1 MHVRRAAVFSTMKAS
16 RKWMVRGIGV
26 ITLAGVAT
34 TLYFLWNL
42 VLVGAAYKAKM
53 LCSGV
58 FVSRSDPRSVLASD
72 LLTDD
77 HSSLQY
83 IGARVNYGSQF
94 VAATLWGMAEQ
105 RALYHP
111 DIGCVLMHGGSESP
125 FQLPARPTCTTA
137 PLTEPDRPWPLG
149 ERVNTHLLP
158 SGVDAAKLGEAIDSA
173 FSEPG
178 PVPAR
183 RTRAVV
189 VVYQGRIVAERYA
202 PGFTPDTPLLG
213 WSMTKSVINALTGIL
228 VRAGK
233 LSVQDR
239 APVPEWQATGDPRRN
254 ITLDHLLRMTSG
266 LAFEENY
273 TNPLKDVS
281 RMLLATP
288 DMAAYA
294 ASKPLV
300 AEPGSRWHYS
310 SGTTNI
316 IARILRRTVGGT
328 EADYLAFPRRMLFD
342 RIGMRSAVIEPD
354 TSGTFVGS
362 SFMYATGRDWARFG
376 LLYQQDGVWKGVRVL
391 PVGWVEYSR
400 TPTPASPGGAYGAHF
415 WLALRPGFRGSA
427 DALPPDAFHA
437 IGHEGQFVTI
447 IPSRNLVLVR
457 LGLTQDRGAWD
468 HEGFV
473 RQVLEAITG

>member
-1 MHVRRAAVFSTMKAS
+1 MKAS

-34 TLYFLWNL
+34 SFYFLWTL
-42 VLVGAAYKAKM
+42 VLIGAAYKAKM

-58 FVSRSDPRSVLASD
+58 FVSRRDPRAILESD
-72 LLTDD
+72 LLAEG
-77 HSSLQY
+77 HAALQY
-83 IGARVNYGSQF
+83 IGARVNYGSQS
-94 VAATLWGMAEQ
+94 VAATLWGMAKQ
-105 RALYHP
+105 RAMFHP
-111 DIGCVLMHGGSESP
+111 GIGCVLMPGGSGRP
-125 FQLPARPTCTTA
+125 FQLPTRASRTAA
-137 PLTEPDRPWPLG
+137 PLAEPDQPWPLG
-149 ERVNTHLLP
+149 ERVHTHLLP
-158 SGVDAAKLGEAIDSA
+158 SEVDAAKLGEAIDSA

-178 PVPAR
+178 PVPVR

-189 VVYQGRIVAERYA
+189 VVYKGRIVAERYA

-228 VRAGK
+228 VRDGR
-233 LSVQDR
+233 LSVQER
-239 APVPEWQATGDPRRN
+239 APVPEWQATGDPRGK

-266 LAFEENY
+266 LAFEEDY
-273 TNPLKDVS
+273 TNPLKDVT

-316 IARILRRTVGGT
+316 IARILRWAVGGT
-328 EADYLAFPRRMLFD
+328 DADYLTFPRRMLFD
-342 RIGMRSAVIEPD
+342 AIGMRSAVIEPD

-362 SFMYATGRDWARFG
+362 SFMYATARDWARFG
-376 LLYQQDGVWKGVRVL
+376 LLYQQDGVWRGVRVL

-400 TPTPASPGGAYGAHF
+400 TPTPASPRGAYGAHF
-415 WLALRPGFRGSA
+415 WLALRPWSPGS
-427 DALPPDAFHA
+427 DDGVSTLPPDTFHA

-447 IPSRNLVLVR
+447 IPSRDLVVVR
-457 LGLTQDRGAWD
+457 LGLTQQRGAWNQ
-468 HEGFV
+468 GSFL
-473 RQVLEAITG
+473 RQVLEAVSG